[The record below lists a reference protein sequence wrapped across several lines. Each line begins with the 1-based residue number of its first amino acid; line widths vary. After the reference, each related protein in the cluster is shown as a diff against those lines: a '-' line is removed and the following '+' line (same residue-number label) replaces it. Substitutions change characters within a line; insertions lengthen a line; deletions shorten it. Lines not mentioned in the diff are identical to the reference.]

1 MNAGVYV
8 EVDSQIKNKYRVEYM
23 IKYAVQIGR
32 KARIYDSSYYND
44 IYIAKYVGL
53 SLKKYRELINSQY
66 RMNDVT
72 YFKTFEECQEAV
84 DKLYAYVLN
93 HKDDL
98 LVPASGT
105 TIKDTNE
112 DATKIEVNALDDPIW
127 NYTDYNDDSDDDES
141 AGSLA
146 LYPNVAAFP
155 AVGEPTAIY
164 VDESTNKMYRWVT
177 DELMYIPIGD
187 GDSAPDIHFID
198 GGGAFDE

>member
-1 MNAGVYV
+1 VIKMNAGVYV

-44 IYIAKYVGL
+44 IYIAKYVEL

-66 RMNDVT
+66 RMNDIT

-84 DKLYAYVLN
+84 DKLY
-93 HKDDL
+93 
-98 LVPASGT
+98 
-105 TIKDTNE
+105 
-112 DATKIEVNALDDPIW
+112 
-127 NYTDYNDDSDDDES
+127 YNDES
-141 AGSLA
+141 VGSLT

-164 VDESTNKMYRWVT
+164 VDESTNKMYRWVASK
-177 DELMYIPIGD
+177 LKYIPIGD
-187 GDSAPDIHFID
+187 GDSAPDIHFIN